1 MEQTEN
7 KSNPSGRSTSV
18 ISKLGSIVL
27 LSSCFVLGSL
37 LIVTFGVSCTALY
50 YAINKRFKENSE
62 TPAADFF
69 RSYRENLLQGIVLTV
84 FLICYLGGAGFFLYF
99 SLFGL
104 NKTPPPGWCLPVA
117 VFLLIPSFFVTMF
130 TFPYLAR
137 FKNTVKGTIFHSF
150 TFSMMYLGH
159 NVIMWILFLASVALV
174 ILFPPFVL
182 IVPFVCGFFCWKLC
196 EPDFNYARL
205 LKDKREHPEKYQS
218 EQPQD
223 DEDEY
228 EDEDEE
234 VFEDDDDSG
243 EDGEEYDEDDEL
255 DDEDEYS
262 DDDDDL
268 EVDEDASEE

>member
-1 MEQTEN
+1 MEQAAN
-7 KSNPSGRSTSV
+7 NSNPSGKSTSV
-18 ISKLGSIVL
+18 FSKLGTIIL
-27 LSSCFVLGSL
+27 LSCCFVLGSL

-69 RSYRENLLQGIVLTV
+69 RSYRENLIQGIVLTV
-84 FLICYLGGAGFFLYF
+84 FLICYLGGAGFFLYY

-117 VFLLIPSFFVTMF
+117 VFLLIPAFFVTMF

-137 FKNTVKGTIFHSF
+137 FKNTVKGTLFHGF

-159 NVIMWILFLASVALV
+159 NVLMWILFLASIALV

-182 IVPFVCGFFCWKLC
+182 IVPFICCFLCWKLC

-205 LKDKREHPEKYQS
+205 LKDKRENPDKYKT
-218 EQPQD
+218 EQPE

-228 EDEDEE
+228 EEEDEDES
-234 VFEDDDDSG
+234 EDE
-243 EDGEEYDEDDEL
+243 EDEEEEDEYDEDEDPED
-255 DDEDEYS
+255 DDEDP
-262 DDDDDL
+262 
-268 EVDEDASEE
+268 DEDDNDEEYEEDEE